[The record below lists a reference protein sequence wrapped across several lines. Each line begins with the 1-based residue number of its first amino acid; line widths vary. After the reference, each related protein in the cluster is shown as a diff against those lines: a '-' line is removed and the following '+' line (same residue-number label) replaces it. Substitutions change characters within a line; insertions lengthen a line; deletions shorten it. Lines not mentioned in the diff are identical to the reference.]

1 MLFTALLPHVS
12 SGFSVGVFL
21 APVAVL
27 SYAVLILAILR
38 CVGCY
43 WDIGPSIF
51 EIEFVAPIHP
61 SLIAC
66 SVLQEI
72 RKWLAI

>member
-1 MLFTALLPHVS
+1 MIVRVLCVFFTALLPHVS

-27 SYAVLILAILR
+27 SYAVLILAILK

-51 EIEFVAPIHP
+51 
-61 SLIAC
+61 
-66 SVLQEI
+66 
-72 RKWLAI
+72 

>member
-1 MLFTALLPHVS
+1 VVVRVLCVLFTALLSHVS

-27 SYAVLILAILR
+27 SYAVLILAILK

-43 WDIGPSIF
+43 WDIGPSNF
-51 EIEFVAPIHP
+51 
-61 SLIAC
+61 
-66 SVLQEI
+66 
-72 RKWLAI
+72 